1 MFRGTM
7 MKKTQA
13 AGVTMALS
21 LDELD
26 RPNHCPENIEE
37 ESWKH
42 LCELRRKKIQSE
54 EKIHTLD
61 NEIYETDQSVCE
73 RAANAKRLE
82 HAVEQAI
89 ANLETWRKDKN
100 YKLNNTEILLAVTK
114 GQLEV
119 ETQKMSPYLP
129 GATLISESMITSLNQ
144 DIQRLGES
152 KLSAM
157 DLVAM
162 NSGFAMSPSTS
173 NSRLC
178 LLRCFLNCFRFSSA
192 SSSPSTAGS
201 PPSSVKLLFKIST
214 CQRALSV
221 IFRLYVQ
228 ARFVNGCNFL

>member
-26 RPNHCPENIEE
+26 RPTHCPENIEE
-37 ESWKH
+37 DSWKH

-73 RAANAKRLE
+73 RATNAKRLE

-157 DLVAM
+157 KESKDFRSGTRLLLWEKDKLSMEYEDLQMKWTEIQQTKVILYYLILV
-162 NSGFAMSPSTS
+162 P
-173 NSRLC
+173 
-178 LLRCFLNCFRFSSA
+178 
-192 SSSPSTAGS
+192 
-201 PPSSVKLLFKIST
+201 KIPGISK
-214 CQRALSV
+214 
-221 IFRLYVQ
+221 
-228 ARFVNGCNFL
+228 